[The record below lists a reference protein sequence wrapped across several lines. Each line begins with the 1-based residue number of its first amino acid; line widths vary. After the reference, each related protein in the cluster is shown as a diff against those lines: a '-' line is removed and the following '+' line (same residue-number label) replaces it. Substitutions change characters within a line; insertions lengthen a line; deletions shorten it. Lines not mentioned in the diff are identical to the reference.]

1 MFCISSAPGKWSSHH
16 LTQLIPFFSG
26 HFYETYSILPR
37 VKWMSTK
44 YIDMGGWQT
53 WRLWSNICS
62 CEIGIFCT
70 FCPIANSCPED
81 SEIDGKEKRRVFEC
95 VKVSKLQQITAQRGG
110 RFCVPS
116 LKAVLKCSVIIQP
129 GRISVILLT
138 GYFVMFIRFVKKAFY
153 HVYEI
158 EYKFIE
164 L

>member
-1 MFCISSAPGKWSSHH
+1 MVFPPSCPAHSIFSWAFLWD
-16 LTQLIPFFSG
+16 PFHST
-26 HFYETYSILPR
+26 ESE
-37 VKWMSTK
+37 MSTK

-53 WRLWSNICS
+53 WRLRSNICS

-81 SEIDGKEKRRVFEC
+81 SEIDRKEKRRVFEC
-95 VKVSKLQQITAQRGG
+95 VKVSKIMAQRGG
-110 RFCVPS
+110 WFCVPS
-116 LKAVLKCSVIIQP
+116 LKAVLTMPKYRVIMQP